1 MKKKERM
8 NMGGKQ
14 WTPNFTVVEIEKPE
28 PLTEII
34 VFQGNFAIFLIDDLA
49 LRLKLAN
56 PSIKF
61 GFGMNGS
68 HPPVTRVTG
77 NSDKLIE
84 LATKYT
90 SEIGAGH
97 AGVIFVRD
105 AKPSNILNAIK
116 SHPVMCHV
124 WATSHN
130 SMDVI
135 VGETKLGKAIVAVVD
150 GPASTGIE
158 TDSEIDARKT
168 RLSELGYEL
177 G

>member
-1 MKKKERM
+1 MSRKR
-8 NMGGKQ
+8 
-14 WTPNFTVVEIEKPE
+14 WTEKITVVEIEKPE

-34 VFQGNFAIFLIDDLA
+34 VFQGNFAIFTIDDLA
-49 LRLKLAN
+49 VTLKLAN

-61 GFGMNGS
+61 GLAMNGS

-77 NSDKLIE
+77 NDEELTKL
-84 LATKYT
+84 AAKYT
-90 SEIGAGH
+90 LAIGAGH

-105 AKPSNILNAIK
+105 AKPSNLLNAIK
-116 SHPVMCHV
+116 TYAVMCQV
-124 WATSHN
+124 YATSHN

-135 VGETKLGKAIVAVVD
+135 VGETRLGKSVLGVVD

-158 TDSEIDARKT
+158 SDAQKQERKA
-168 RLSELGYEL
+168 LVGKLGYEP